1 MNHYLISRSCYSII
15 YATKNRSKSYLMA
28 SREEK
33 GESGGGMD
41 EKRFSPGKR
50 TGPGLSVTDRAATL
64 TLGLLLARGPDGSI
78 QLHAAGECDSV
89 VPRSSGLTLE
99 STRAM

>member
-1 MNHYLISRSCYSII
+1 
-15 YATKNRSKSYLMA
+15 
-28 SREEK
+28 
-33 GESGGGMD
+33 MD

-50 TGPGLSVTDRAATL
+50 TGPGFSVTDRAATL

>member
-1 MNHYLISRSCYSII
+1 
-15 YATKNRSKSYLMA
+15 
-28 SREEK
+28 
-33 GESGGGMD
+33 MD

-89 VPRSSGLTLE
+89 APRSSGLK

>member
-1 MNHYLISRSCYSII
+1 MHQLCNEKS
-15 YATKNRSKSYLMA
+15 SKILSWRA
-28 SREEK
+28 EEK
-33 GESGGGMD
+33 EKERVGGMD